1 MVDRRFLG
9 GKGQDEESV
18 ELDSQV
24 GVKFSYYVR
33 WTDRALRLRIS
44 PKSGVHSKFRSR
56 FNCRV
61 GCGVAGG
68 PQYPLCTCQIL
79 SILDVDLK
87 YAVGRGE
94 V

>member
-33 WTDRALRLRIS
+33 WTDCALRLRIS
-44 PKSGVHSKFRSR
+44 PKSGVDSKFRSR

-61 GCGVAGG
+61 GCGVGADRSTRCALVKFY
-68 PQYPLCTCQIL
+68 QYSTLI
-79 SILDVDLK
+79 
-87 YAVGRGE
+87 
-94 V
+94 